1 MMRDPQRIDK
11 VCAEIARIWKRY
23 PDFRFTQMISNFYG
37 YKQSD
42 CYYMED
48 EKFVKELEEFFDEI
62 LGKEV

>member
-1 MMRDPQRIDK
+1 MRDPQRIDK

-37 YKQSD
+37 YKRSD

-48 EKFVKELEEFFDEI
+48 EKFVKELNEFFDEMF
-62 LGKEV
+62 GKEE